1 MSQPYFER
9 LAGRLRPAKVR
20 LALRT
25 ENPEDRQAVL
35 RVLAVGEKARSPL
48 PAGGAATPRVLARA
62 GDGDL
67 LELLEVAATPPLRLS
82 APGHRTG
89 SGVMALVRRVFQ
101 PAAMVTEPPEAG
113 APRVDLVLQVVSA
126 PVHLQATPSLRAEY
140 RRPVLL
146 LVRPAGT
153 AAEQAALLA
162 LCERAEER
170 DQVQVLAFGDFARC
184 WVQEDHLLRT
194 VERHLPVAKVPGM
207 NRFASRLGAPAPAAA
222 RTGDAHH
229 RLGADGGGTRNGG
242 DPHPCDVAARPAAGG
257 ERAGELARKLAIACL
272 VERLQSSAEL
282 TLRRLLELHGVDP
295 AQAQPLELRL
305 EEKFVVQGAVNTPQ
319 AGLAGAATG
328 AAMGASVDL
337 MVGGLTLGAAAAL
350 GALVGGGAA
359 SVAAAWKNKSTGPV
373 SSVVAV
379 GDEMLEGLT
388 QGALL
393 RYLAAA
399 HFGRLDPTSSGADV
413 EARWQGEVAVVLAS
427 RRERLKLLWAAMR
440 ASPALDRVSVPGALE
455 AGEGTTAP
463 LTQLLGEMAVEVLRR
478 LYPSSRLPQPEVA

>member
-1 MSQPYFER
+1 
-9 LAGRLRPAKVR
+9 
-20 LALRT
+20 
-25 ENPEDRQAVL
+25 
-35 RVLAVGEKARSPL
+35 
-48 PAGGAATPRVLARA
+48 
-62 GDGDL
+62 
-67 LELLEVAATPPLRLS
+67 
-82 APGHRTG
+82 
-89 SGVMALVRRVFQ
+89 
-101 PAAMVTEPPEAG
+101 
-113 APRVDLVLQVVSA
+113 
-126 PVHLQATPSLRAEY
+126 
-140 RRPVLL
+140 
-146 LVRPAGT
+146 
-153 AAEQAALLA
+153 
-162 LCERAEER
+162 
-170 DQVQVLAFGDFARC
+170 
-184 WVQEDHLLRT
+184 VQEDLLLRT

-207 NRFASRLGAPAPAAA
+207 NRLRHAWARRHQLRLEQAMLTIALELMEAA
-222 RTGDAHH
+222 RETEEI
-229 RLGADGGGTRNGG
+229 RT
-242 DPHPCDVAARPAAGG
+242 PAMSLRDLLPA
-257 ERAGELARKLAIACL
+257 ERRAGELARKLAIACL